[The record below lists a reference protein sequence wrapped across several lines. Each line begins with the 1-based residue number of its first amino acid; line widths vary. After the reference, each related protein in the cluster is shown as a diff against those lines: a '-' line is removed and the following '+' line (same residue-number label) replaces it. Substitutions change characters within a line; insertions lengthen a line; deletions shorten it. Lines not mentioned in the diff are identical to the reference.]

1 MLCTSCVLYTAI
13 SIFQSGYRKSIK
25 YDNGVI
31 AYLSVFLIAVIAFLG
46 LGYWKYS
53 DESRDV
59 VVGMTGYIQDG
70 AMSLLMISFL
80 VQLQIFSEFIQIP
93 KAMRLLS
100 MTARVILILSC
111 VILMQAWIGVL
122 GILSGWYQSLN
133 LTEAQVT
140 EHYWLACWIT
150 MLTILSC
157 LVAFSSWVAMRNALQ
172 SAAEGNKPKILQDS
186 NKQEELTAP

>member
-13 SIFQSGYRKSIK
+13 SIFQSGYRKSVK
-25 YDNGVI
+25 FDNGVI
-31 AYLSVFLIAVIAFLG
+31 AYLLVFLIAVIAFLG

-53 DESRDV
+53 DESRDA

-70 AMSLLMISFL
+70 AMSLLMISIF

-100 MTARVILILSC
+100 TTARLILIISC
-111 VILMQAWIGVL
+111 VVLIQAWIAVL

-150 MLTILSC
+150 ILAILSC
-157 LVAFSSWVAMRNALQ
+157 LVAFSSWVAMRNALRL
-172 SAAEGNKPKILQDS
+172 STDEKKPEILQNS